1 MTARPE
7 TRKAESTPAAA
18 PDTYELDPS
27 EIECIESLLAELRR
41 ATAVWDENA
50 LIQTAHIHGGLL
62 PKRLLCVLSDFRR
75 FGNAEGVLT
84 LRNLPVAEEL
94 PPTPSTPESVA
105 DSCTPSVAALLLV
118 MSRLGDP
125 IAYAEE
131 KHGALVHDICPMP
144 GEEDQQQNT
153 GSVYFKLHSENAF
166 LEHRPDFI
174 GLLCL
179 REDHDR
185 LATSITSSIR
195 QALPLLTDEQVAVL
209 RESRFR
215 TRLAP
220 SFCRDGRE
228 QVYLPPAPVLSGSEW
243 TPNLCV
249 DFDDTAP
256 CDEVARTAFNALHEA
271 LQKVRR
277 EVVLRPGDLSIV
289 DNTTTVHGRGA
300 FTPKYDGKDRWLQRL
315 FVVTSIRSALEQIE
329 PGSVYRCSTA
339 AQ

>member
-1 MTARPE
+1 MPSAV
-7 TRKAESTPAAA
+7 
-18 PDTYELDPS
+18 PDVYELDPA
-27 EIECIESLLAELRR
+27 EIRSIEPLFAELRR
-41 ATAVWDENA
+41 AADARGDDA
-50 LIQTAHIHGGLL
+50 LVQTAHVHGGLL
-62 PKRLLCVLSDFRR
+62 PKRLLAVLSDFRR
-75 FGNAEGVLT
+75 FGNPHGVLT
-84 LRNLPVAEEL
+84 LRNLPVTAGL
-94 PPTPSTPESVA
+94 PPTPSTAESVA

-131 KHGALVHDICPMP
+131 KRGALVQDVCPVP

-179 REDHDR
+179 REDHER
-185 LATSITSSIR
+185 SAASITSSIR
-195 QALPLLTDEQVAVL
+195 QALPLLTDEQITVL
-209 RESRFR
+209 REPRFR

-228 QVYLPPAPVLSGSEW
+228 QVYLPPVPVLAGPERSP
-243 TPNLCV
+243 TLCV

-256 CDEVARTAFNALHEA
+256 CDEVARTAFDALHEA

-277 EVVLRPGDLSIV
+277 EFVLRPGDLAIV
-289 DNTTTVHGRGA
+289 DNSTAVHGRSA
-300 FTPKYDGKDRWLQRL
+300 FTPRYDGKDRWLQRL
-315 FVVTSIRSALEQIE
+315 FVVHSIRPALGQLE

-339 AQ
+339 PR